1 MTRANG
7 FRECTHQMARKQGS
21 CTSRKVVS
29 TCCCLRKCCAS
40 IIHKVSKRPQESY
53 LVSKLYI
60 LLGFFILFVQSNLA
74 LQLPRRMLSMYLHAY
89 QSYVWNH
96 VVSERIKRFGC
107 DKPLVGDIVLEDTGN
122 ASKNKSPGR
131 GRGRGR
137 GGSAG
142 RRLPTMVSGYHG
154 VPEFW
159 GESERAKATRETKQ
173 GCTVR
178 MCVCMMHK
186 SG

>member
-1 MTRANG
+1 M
-7 FRECTHQMARKQGS
+7 
-21 CTSRKVVS
+21 
-29 TCCCLRKCCAS
+29 
-40 IIHKVSKRPQESY
+40 
-53 LVSKLYI
+53 
-60 LLGFFILFVQSNLA
+60 LGDFDFILSVQPNLA

-107 DKPLVGDIVLEDTGN
+107 DKPLVGDIVLEETGN
-122 ASKNKSPGR
+122 ASKNKSSGRGR

-142 RRLPTMVSGYHG
+142 RRLPTMVSEHG
-154 VPEFW
+154 VPKFW
-159 GESERAKATRETKQ
+159 GESVCVRVCAKQQETQKQ

>member
-1 MTRANG
+1 M
-7 FRECTHQMARKQGS
+7 S
-21 CTSRKVVS
+21 VS
-29 TCCCLRKCCAS
+29 YTDCWG
-40 IIHKVSKRPQESY
+40 I
-53 LVSKLYI
+53 
-60 LLGFFILFVQSNLA
+60 FILVVQSNLA

-142 RRLPTMVSGYHG
+142 RRLPTMVSGHHG

-159 GESERAKATRETKQ
+159 GEREPKQRETQNKDAQ
-173 GCTVR
+173 YA
-178 MCVCMMHK
+178 CV
-186 SG
+186 SA